1 MPGNAGAI
9 RAMPPEMP
17 AFLQIHR
24 GLPTTARCNRI
35 QLKIMQVMGNPSPPW
50 ATQAHRGLGYK
61 FCQMILTVEH
71 VQVEKPTNTDESF
84 KASRKIYNGSDYFN
98 LCQVTIQVCLTLFY
112 DYMFE
117 T

>member
-35 QLKIMQVMGNPSPPW
+35 QLKIMQVVGN
-50 ATQAHRGLGYK
+50 AAHRGQPAHHGLGYK

-71 VQVEKPTNTDESF
+71 GQVEKPTNTDESF
-84 KASRKIYNGSDYFN
+84 KAPKTNYNGSDYFN
-98 LCQVTIQVCLTLFY
+98 LCQVCLTRFL
-112 DYMFE
+112 
-117 T
+117 